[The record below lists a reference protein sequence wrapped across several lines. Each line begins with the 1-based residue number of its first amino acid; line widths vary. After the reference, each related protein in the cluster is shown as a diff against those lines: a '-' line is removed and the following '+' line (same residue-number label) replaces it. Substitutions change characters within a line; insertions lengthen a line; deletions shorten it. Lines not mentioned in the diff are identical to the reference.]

1 MTGGADPGPEPGPSP
16 GPSLSLRV
24 FWAMGLVVL
33 AGAGTL
39 VLVSALLAPAI
50 FHRHLHQAGIPQ
62 DPAVTTHVEEGF
74 AVALLVS
81 TLVGVLAATAVAAAG
96 ALLVAR
102 RISGPITV
110 IARTTGELA
119 TGDYSARVSPPRMG
133 PELADLAD
141 SVNALAGRLEA
152 TEQIR
157 IRLMTDLAHELRTPL
172 ASIEATVEAVSD
184 GVLPADGQTLSTLV
198 DQTQRLTR
206 LIDDLSA
213 ASRAE
218 ERAFHLDLE
227 SVDLIAVA
235 QAAASSAAAQFAREG
250 VQLNPPAGPEVRVQ
264 ADPDRVREVV
274 DQLLANALQHC
285 QPGDE
290 VTISGCNEGARG
302 VLTVADTGAG
312 FPPADH
318 ELLFQRFYRADRGR
332 SSTGTGIGLTIA
344 RALIAA
350 QAGTLA
356 AHSDGPGTGATFTVG
371 LPRSS
376 G

>member
-1 MTGGADPGPEPGPSP
+1 
-16 GPSLSLRV
+16 
-24 FWAMGLVVL
+24 
-33 AGAGTL
+33 
-39 VLVSALLAPAI
+39 
-50 FHRHLHQAGIPQ
+50 
-62 DPAVTTHVEEGF
+62 
-74 AVALLVS
+74 
-81 TLVGVLAATAVAAAG
+81 
-96 ALLVAR
+96 
-102 RISGPITV
+102 
-110 IARTTGELA
+110 
-119 TGDYSARVSPPRMG
+119 MG

-172 ASIEATVEAVSD
+172 ASIEATVEAVTD

-227 SVDLIAVA
+227 AVDLIAVA
-235 QAAASSAAAQFAREG
+235 QAAASSASAQFTREG
-250 VQLNPPAGPEVRVQ
+250 VQLNPPAGPAVRVQ

-285 QPGDE
+285 QPGDA
-290 VTISGCNEGARG
+290 VTISGYNDGARG

-350 QAGTLA
+350 QSGTLV